1 MKGLSIGQKLPLVIG
16 GLLLAVIV
24 ALTTAAWLEV
34 RTSARR
40 SAEERLQAVTT
51 QFRDLFTQ
59 SVASQRQLLHPLA
72 THPAIGRFVRSA
84 GPPDAALR
92 AMRAMREVQL
102 QPEAVLLT
110 EIRTASGRVL
120 LATARDEG
128 LSPASRSALDAL
140 SASDSIFVGPLRLV
154 RDTLVYPVAA
164 RIAGSDSVYVVRW
177 RRMAGSRRT
186 REAFSALVGSEASI
200 HLGNVKGS
208 EWTDLERPVR
218 RPAWID
224 GDADHRRH
232 VISASAPI
240 EGTPWMVAVAFPSTL
255 IAGRIN
261 AFLGRMALIAAIA
274 LLLGLLA
281 AWALS
286 RRITA
291 PLRELTDAAEAM
303 AAGLYGQQ
311 LRIHSSDELGRL
323 ARSFSSMSA
332 EVQRTSDNLEHLV
345 KQRTQELNE
354 ALTRLHDAQDALV
367 RRERLAMLG
376 QLSSGV
382 GHELRNPLGVMTN
395 SVYFLKAVLTEA
407 PPKVREYLD
416 ILQQQIT
423 LSEKIVSDLLDFAR
437 AKPPQ
442 RRSVTVRSIVDAQVE
457 RLPPHPGTAIAVK
470 IPDDIPPVLVDAVQV
485 GQVVFNLLTNAIQAM
500 NGTGEVRVIAGR
512 DADRVR
518 LEVRD
523 TGPGIAPENLEK
535 VFEPLFT
542 TKARGIGLGLAVSRT
557 LARANGGDL
566 VAGGAP
572 GAGAVFTL
580 TLVPA
585 PENGA
590 QAGAEKGTTRRANI
604 PEPGRV

>member
-16 GLLLAVIV
+16 ALLLSVIL
-24 ALTTAAWLEV
+24 ALTAAAWVEV
-34 RTSARR
+34 RGTARR
-40 SAEERLQAVTT
+40 SAAERLQAVTT
-51 QFRDLFTQ
+51 QFRDLFAQ
-59 SVASQRQLLHPLA
+59 SIVSQRQLLRPLA
-72 THPAIGRFVRSA
+72 THPAIREFIRNAGR
-84 GPPDAALR
+84 PDAALR
-92 AMRAMREVQL
+92 AMREIQV
-102 QPEAVLLT
+102 QPEAVVLT
-110 EIRTASGRVL
+110 EIRTAGGRVL
-120 LATARDEG
+120 LSTARDV
-128 LSPASRSALDAL
+128 AL
-140 SASDSIFVGPLRLV
+140 SAVAPSALNALAPPDSSFVGPLRLV

-164 RIAGSDSVYVVRW
+164 RVSGSDSVYVVRW

-186 REAFSALVGSEASI
+186 REALGGLVGSAASI
-200 HLGNVKGS
+200 YLGNASGS
-208 EWTDLERPVR
+208 EWSDLEHPVR

-224 GDADHRRH
+224 GDADHGRD
-232 VISASAPI
+232 VIGASAPI
-240 EGTPWMVAVAFPSTL
+240 DGTPWMVAVAFPSSL

-274 LLLGLLA
+274 LVLGLLA

-291 PLRELTDAAEAM
+291 PLAELTDAAEAM

-311 LRIHSSDELGRL
+311 LRVHSRDELGRL

-332 EVQRTSDNLEHLV
+332 EVQRTNDNLEQLV

-354 ALTRLHDAQDALV
+354 TLTRLRDTQDALV

-395 SVYFLKAVLTEA
+395 SVYFLKAVLTDA
-407 PPKVREYLD
+407 PPRVREYLD

-437 AKPPQ
+437 SKPPQ
-442 RRSVTVRSIVDAQVE
+442 RRSVPVRSIVEEQIG
-457 RLPPHPGTAIAVK
+457 RLPAHPGTAIAVE
-470 IPDDIPPVLVDAVQV
+470 IPDEIPNVLVDAVQV
-485 GQVVFNLLTNAIQAM
+485 GQIVFNLLTNAIQAM
-500 NGTGEVRVIAGR
+500 DGQGQVRVEAAHDEGR
-512 DADRVR
+512 IR
-518 LEVRD
+518 LEVSD

-535 VFEPLFT
+535 VFEPLYS

-566 VAGGAP
+566 VAGGTP

-580 TLVPA
+580 TLVSAAEHDAPA
-585 PENGA
+585 EVGA
-590 QAGAEKGTTRRANI
+590 GTTRAAGL
-604 PEPGRV
+604 PEPERV